1 MATYAIRY
9 IEIPNGDICDFGLF
23 GPHWCVCSTNA
34 ATQVKAVTVSGITS
48 LVEGISLRVKFTNA
62 QTYNGTPKLNLNSL
76 GAKSI
81 YRNGSTAAR
90 QNEWGAS
97 EILDLVYDGT
107 NWVIVNGGSLKIS

>member
-23 GPHWCVCSTNA
+23 GPHYCVCNTAS
-34 ATQVKAVTVSGITS
+34 ATQVKAVTVSGIVS

-62 QTYNGTPKLNLNSL
+62 QTYNGTPKLNLNNL
-76 GAKSI
+76 GAKAI
-81 YRNGSTAAR
+81 YRNGSTEASLH
-90 QNEWGAS
+90 EWGAT
-97 EILDLVYDGT
+97 EILDMVYDGT